1 MVRHQCERQT
11 RRAALDAVVV
21 AACGWAD
28 WRADLPD
35 DEKGMARLRLS
46 DHVLD
51 DLARIADHLLAH
63 EVVDVDIW
71 LAGILG
77 ALAIL
82 VEHPLIG
89 RKAAHGRRELVIG
102 RGSRGHVAL
111 YAYDPLDD
119 VVAVAALRAQRE
131 AGFGD

>member
-1 MVRHQCERQT
+1 
-11 RRAALDAVVV
+11 
-21 AACGWAD
+21 
-28 WRADLPD
+28 
-35 DEKGMARLRLS
+35 MARLQVS
-46 DHVLD
+46 DHVFD

-63 EVVDVDIW
+63 EVVDVDVR
-71 LAGILG
+71 LAEILG

-89 RKAAHGRRELVIG
+89 RKAAYGRRELVIG
-102 RGSRGHVAL
+102 RGSRGYVAL

-119 VVAVAALRAQRE
+119 VVAVAALRSQRE